1 MFNKNRS
8 RITVGFHRVG
18 IVLAAPF
25 LVGATIAAVL
35 QWQNPTGAWTLPA
48 GTLAYRF
55 GDDLDSAAK
64 RIIDQQHGAGYKMP
78 FDDDMMIVGLPLG
91 TVRYNNLDWT
101 RIQLP
106 DGREIGV
113 ESTDLKKVSD
123 VAREFLLAEKRA
135 NRSFT
140 DKDRI
145 NFNGVPVEF
154 LSSFAQSPT
163 LATSPL
169 QHKERNWTWALLA
182 LSAGLAI
189 YVIMRAIGWIV
200 NGFAR
205 GRAVGGGQ
213 TLP

>member
-1 MFNKNRS
+1 MGRYQPRLSDKRLHRYVSSLRVFQRREMPNGRCRMHGGKSPGAPVGNKNAQKQGATRP
-8 RITVGFHRVG
+8 TPL
-18 IVLAAPF
+18 LAAD
-25 LVGATIAAVL
+25 TS
-35 QWQNPTGAWTLPA
+35 LPA

-91 TVRYNNLDWT
+91 TVRYNNIDWT

-106 DGREIGV
+106 DGREIGI
-113 ESTDLKKVSD
+113 ESADLKMVSD

-154 LSSFAQSPT
+154 LSWSAQSPT
-163 LATSPL
+163 LVTSPL
-169 QHKERNWTWALLA
+169 QRKERDWRWALLA
-182 LSAGLAI
+182 LSA
-189 YVIMRAIGWIV
+189 V
-200 NGFAR
+200 
-205 GRAVGGGQ
+205 
-213 TLP
+213 